1 MGEIKKGSL
10 NVTQGAQISQKN
22 VQSGFF
28 KRLLSGLETSKDLI
42 NQNETSLPDEGISKL
57 KTLRVEDVAIPR
69 ADIVSV
75 SSELNSDVLIKE
87 FRESGYSRLP
97 VFEDTLDNPIGMVH
111 LKDLALKYIFDDK
124 SEAFNFVE
132 LVRFDL
138 EKTDSSLLV
147 TPNIEILGKKVNA
160 KTVDSISMS
169 IACKN
174 CTGKLYR
181 ARFYS
186 DMGGESVLSEG
197 IMKSDSIVVN
207 NINLR
212 GVNDGV
218 LFATVFILD
227 TSKVLLG
234 VGKAEY
240 KKDII
245 IPKSVLFKTNLSSFG
260 KSNIDSLL
268 LDIKV
273 SEKNLQYNLVLTQNT
288 VNNINS
294 STSKLVISFSPLN
307 ETTSLYTL
315 GKFSESLTSLNIFLT
330 INSEPSKSVAIFFK
344 VSLYKLPYIKYG
356 LNPAPPIWNVF
367 SFKSTQSFLTN
378 LSIWLSFK

>member
-132 LVRFDL
+132 LVRPVLFVPPSMPLDVLLQKMQTERTHMALVVDEYGGVDGLATIEDL
-138 EKTDSSLLV
+138 VEQLVGNISDEHDTDDDATWFEVKTGVYICQSRALLEEFEKVLGVDLASDTDDEE
-147 TPNIEILGKKVNA
+147 IE
-160 KTVDSISMS
+160 T
-169 IACKN
+169 
-174 CTGKLYR
+174 
-181 ARFYS
+181 
-186 DMGGESVLSEG
+186 MGGLVFMMTG
-197 IMKSDSIVVN
+197 RVPV
-207 NINLR
+207 R
-212 GVNDGV
+212 G
-218 LFATVFILD
+218 
-227 TSKVLLG
+227 
-234 VGKAEY
+234 E
-240 KKDII
+240 
-245 IPKSVLFKTNLSSFG
+245 
-260 KSNIDSLL
+260 
-268 LDIKV
+268 
-273 SEKNLQYNLVLTQNT
+273 
-288 VNNINS
+288 
-294 STSKLVISFSPLN
+294 VISH
-307 ETTSLYTL
+307 
-315 GKFSESLTSLNIFLT
+315 
-330 INSEPSKSVAIFFK
+330 PSGYDFEVIEADPRRIKRLRV
-344 VSLYKLPYIKYG
+344 YQKLQK
-356 LNPAPPIWNVF
+356 
-367 SFKSTQSFLTN
+367 K
-378 LSIWLSFK
+378 